1 MQLEVIYAIGAV
13 AAWLLLAWHFMFRP
27 SARVRPGNKPG
38 NNTAPASDPRI
49 AVVYASQTGTA
60 IDIARRTAEA
70 FGDRAVLLP
79 MDDLTPALLARHR
92 QALFVVSTYGE
103 GDPPDMA
110 QPFHM
115 QMMQPATDNP
125 SLRGMEAG
133 ILALGDSS
141 YRNFCGF
148 GLALE
153 GWLKERGAALMFDTL
168 LADRADPA
176 TLSLWSGQLLR
187 LFQVHLDAAGTPYSS
202 WTLAQR
208 TILNPSGLGQ
218 PCHELLWQ
226 PVPEQPSLEQPVQK
240 HPALSQTVSKHATE
254 PANLDWEPGDLNWEP
269 GDIAQIRIGDS
280 GEHREYSIA
289 SIPSE
294 GTLRLLVREHHGPDG
309 FRGLGSHWL
318 CTELAVGATAQLRIR
333 SNPLFRLPEDDRPC
347 VFIGNGT
354 GIAGL
359 RALLQERMQRGHHDN
374 WLIFGERSRQG
385 DFHWSELLQTWLQQ
399 GGLSRLDLA
408 FSRDQPEKRYVH
420 HLLRESAPQTQAW
433 AARGA
438 VFFVCG
444 SKDGMAHDV
453 DHALRDILGPHG
465 YQALLQR
472 QGYRR
477 DVY

>member
-27 SARVRPGNKPG
+27 SARVRSGKKL
-38 NNTAPASDPRI
+38 NNHALPANDPRI

-60 IDIARRTAEA
+60 IDIARRSAEA

-115 QMMQPATDNP
+115 QMMQPATDGA
-125 SLRGMEAG
+125 SLQGMEAS

-141 YRNFCGF
+141 YRHFCGF

-153 GWLKERGAALMFDTL
+153 NWLKERGAALMFGTL
-168 LADRADPA
+168 MADRADPA

-187 LFQVHLDAAGTPYSS
+187 LFQVNLDAAGTPYRS

-208 TILNPSGLGQ
+208 TIVNPSGLGQ

-226 PVPEQPSLEQPVQK
+226 PLPAQPSLK
-240 HPALSQTVSKHATE
+240 KSALPQTVSEHATE
-254 PANLDWEPGDLNWEP
+254 PANLNWEP

-280 GEHREYSIA
+280 GEYREYSIA
-289 SIPSE
+289 SIPTE
-294 GTLRLLVREHHGPDG
+294 GALRLLVREHHGPDG
-309 FRGLGSHWL
+309 IRGLGSHWL
-318 CTELAVGATAQLRIR
+318 CSELAVGAKALLRIR
-333 SNPLFRLPEDDRPC
+333 PNPLFRVPEDDRPC

-374 WLIFGERSRQG
+374 WLIFGERSRRG
-385 DFHWSELLQTWLQQ
+385 DFHWGELLQAWLQQ
-399 GGLSRLDLA
+399 GALSRLDLA
-408 FSRDQPEKRYVH
+408 FSRDQAEKRYVH
-420 HLLRESAPQTQAW
+420 HLLQESAAQVQAC

-438 VFFVCG
+438 VFYVCG

-453 DHALRDILGPHG
+453 DHALRGILGSHG

-477 DVY
+477 DIY